1 MFETYSTVIGTVITH
16 PRRRFTQSGEEVI
29 SFRVAST
36 VRYKVTGAA
45 NWQDGSTLYLTVSCW
60 RRLVTGVGAAIGKG
74 SPVIVH
80 GQLSSSQYTAKDG
93 TARSDLEMRAIAIG
107 PDLARCI
114 CRIERNAKVGPTADA
129 EAAAAAE
136 PTASQ
141 PADSQSSVAGEVG
154 QDAGGLDPTV
164 SGYGTEPD
172 DAPASDDELESTS
185 A

>member
-1 MFETYSTVIGTVITH
+1 MYETYSTVIGTVITN
-16 PRRRFTQSGEEVI
+16 PQRRFTQGGEEVI

-36 VRYKVTGAA
+36 VRYKAPGAE

-93 TARSDLEMRAIAIG
+93 TARSDLEMRAIAVG

-114 CRIERNAKVGPTADA
+114 ARVERNVKVGPTADD
-129 EAAAAAE
+129 EATATEQAE
-136 PTASQ
+136 PAESAE
-141 PADSQSSVAGEVG
+141 PADYGTDPDIQELG
-154 QDAGGLDPTV
+154 GGL
-164 SGYGTEPD
+164 
-172 DAPASDDELESTS
+172 PADEELEPAAS
-185 A
+185 